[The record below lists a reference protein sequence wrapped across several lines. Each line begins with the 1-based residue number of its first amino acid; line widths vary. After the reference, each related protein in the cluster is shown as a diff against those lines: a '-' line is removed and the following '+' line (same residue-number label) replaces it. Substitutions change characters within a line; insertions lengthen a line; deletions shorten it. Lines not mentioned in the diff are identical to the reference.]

1 MSTVVQQVGRLAFT
15 LVLARIVGP
24 ADFGVVAQAT
34 IYVGFVQLFLDQGFG
49 AALIQKKNLEKEDV
63 ASVFWLNVA
72 SAGVLVVVTL
82 LLAPAI
88 GDFFDTP
95 ETTSVLRVT
104 SLVIIL
110 YALSVV
116 PLSLMNR
123 NLQFRKMAVI
133 DIWSVAVGGVA
144 GVVAALLGA
153 GYWALVVQTIT
164 SALISLVGLL
174 RMTGRPPLHGSL
186 ARLRS
191 MASFGWGLV
200 GARIVQY
207 GGKNADN
214 ILVGRY
220 LAATDLALYAL
231 SYRML
236 TLPLQT
242 FGRVVNKV
250 AFPLFSQMQGHPDR
264 IRAWFLAGTTTTAV
278 CTYPVLTLAILTE
291 PVLIPT
297 ALGAAWVGAVVPM
310 QVLTAVAYRSIVL
323 KLIGPVFMSAGRTGL
338 LLRFAM
344 IEVSLAV
351 VGFVIGLRWGIT
363 GVAVGY
369 LVATYAVGPIT
380 VTSAGRMIGLRRGQ
394 YLGALFPTAMA
405 CVAMVVSWLAVTEL
419 ADWQGAPVWGKTA
432 TGVIVAVATY
442 LAWLRFLAPKSWA
455 VARKLGIRVLRH
467 RGNEKNRTSA
477 EKVC

>member
-1 MSTVVQQVGRLAFT
+1 M
-15 LVLARIVGP
+15 
-24 ADFGVVAQAT
+24 VAQAT

-49 AALIQKKNLEKEDV
+49 AALIQKKNLDREDV
-63 ASVFWLNVA
+63 ASVFWLNIA

-95 ETTSVLRVT
+95 ETTSVLRVM

-116 PLSLMNR
+116 PLSLVNR
-123 NLQFRKMAVI
+123 NLQFRTMAVI
-133 DIWSVAVGGVA
+133 DIWSVALGGLAGVA
-144 GVVAALLGA
+144 AAFMGA
-153 GYWALVVQTIT
+153 GYWALVVQTMS

-174 RMTGRPPLHGSL
+174 HLTGRPPLHGSF

-220 LAATDLALYAL
+220 LGATDLALYAL

-264 IRAWFLAGTTTTAV
+264 IRAWFLASTTTTAV

-291 PVLIPT
+291 PLLIPA
-297 ALGAAWVGAVVPM
+297 ALGVAWVGAVVPM

-323 KLIGPVFMSAGRTGL
+323 KLVGPVFMSAGRTGL
-338 LLRFAM
+338 IFRFAM
-344 IEVSLAV
+344 IEVFLSV

-380 VTSAGRMIGLRRGQ
+380 VTSAGRLIGLRRGQ
-394 YLGALFPTAMA
+394 YVGALFPTGMA
-405 CVAMVVSWLAVTEL
+405 CVAMVGSWFAVTGI
-419 ADWQGAPVWGKTA
+419 ADSQGIALWGRTA
-432 TGVIVAVATY
+432 LGVIVAVATY
-442 LAWLRFLAPKSWA
+442 LAWLRYVAPKSWT
-455 VARKLGIRVLRH
+455 VARKVGIRVLGQSSRKE
-467 RGNEKNRTSA
+467 GRTKA
-477 EKVC
+477 QNLG